1 MLLLDVRYLMI
12 FIGLL
17 YLCWVSQGQA
27 KVGSLWQQSTAR
39 SNMFADKTAHDIG
52 DIVTVIVQESAE
64 ISASKASDTNKS
76 TNVSDTISKFLNA
89 TVEKLPGFAWDA
101 SSDFAGGGNMS
112 DSQSAESQLSLL
124 VVDRL
129 PNGNLVIEG
138 MRRVTMANEINYAV
152 VRGYI
157 RPKDITASNTI
168 LSSRIADAQVD
179 FIAEGSLTEA
189 QRKGWLSRFHDFVNP
204 F

>member
-1 MLLLDVRYLMI
+1 MI

-17 YLCWVSQGQA
+17 NLCWVSQGQA
-27 KVGSLWQQSTAR
+27 NVGSLWQQSTAR

-76 TNVSDTISKFLNA
+76 TNVSDTISQFLNA
-89 TVEKLPGFAWDA
+89 TVEKIPGFGWDA

-157 RPKDITASNTI
+157 RPKDITANNTI
-168 LSSRIADAQVD
+168 LSSRLPTLRSI
-179 FIAEGSLTEA
+179 SLL
-189 QRKGWLSRFHDFVNP
+189 KDL
-204 F
+204 

>member
-1 MLLLDVRYLMI
+1 M
-12 FIGLL
+12 
-17 YLCWVSQGQA
+17 
-27 KVGSLWQQSTAR
+27 GSLWQQSSAR

-52 DIVTVIVQESAE
+52 DILTVIVQESAQ

-76 TNVSDTISKFLNA
+76 GSVTDTISEFLNA
-89 TVEKLPGFAWDA
+89 TLEKLPGFGWDF
-101 SSDFAGGGNMS
+101 SNDFAGGGNLS
-112 DSQSAESQLSLL
+112 DSQSAQSQLSLL

-138 MRRVTMANEINYAV
+138 MRRVSMANEINYAV
-152 VRGYI
+152 VRGYV
-157 RPKDITASNTI
+157 RPKDISSDNTI

-189 QRKGWLSRFHDFVNP
+189 QRKGWLNRLHDFVNP

>member
-1 MLLLDVRYLMI
+1 MT
-12 FIGLL
+12 IGKLAFFATFWGL
-17 YLCWVSQGQA
+17 ANLSWVSTSQA
-27 KVGSLWQQSTAR
+27 QVGSLWQQSSAR
-39 SNMFADKTAHDIG
+39 SNMFADKTAHQVG
-52 DIVTVIVQESAE
+52 DIVTVIIQESAE
-64 ISASKASDTNKS
+64 ISASKAADTNKS
-76 TNVSDTISKFLNA
+76 SNVSDTISQLLNA
-89 TVEKLPGFAWDA
+89 TVEKLPGFGWDA
-101 SSDFAGGGNMS
+101 SSDFTGGGNIS

-157 RPKDITASNTI
+157 RPKDISSNNTI

-189 QRKGWLSRFHDFVNP
+189 QRKGWLSRFHDFINP

>member
-1 MLLLDVRYLMI
+1 MLLDMKYWMLFM
-12 FIGLL
+12 GLF
-17 YLCWVSQGQA
+17 YLCWISQSPA
-27 KVGSLWQQSTAR
+27 SVGSLWQQSSAR

-76 TNVSDTISKFLNA
+76 TNVSDTISQFLNA
-89 TVEKLPGFAWDA
+89 TVEKLPGFAWNA
-101 SSDFAGGGNMS
+101 SSDFTGGGNMS
-112 DSQSAESQLSLL
+112 DSQSAQSQLSLL

>member
-1 MLLLDVRYLMI
+1 MSHANR
-12 FIGLL
+12 
-17 YLCWVSQGQA
+17 
-27 KVGSLWQQSTAR
+27 GSLWQQSSTR

-52 DIVTVIVQESAE
+52 DIVTVIIQESAE
-64 ISASKASDTNKS
+64 ISASKAADTNKS
-76 TNVSDTISKFLNA
+76 TTALDSISQLFHA
-89 TVEKLPGFAWDA
+89 SVEKLPGFGWDA
-101 SSDFAGGGNMS
+101 SSDFSGGGNIS
-112 DSQSAESQLSLL
+112 DSQSAQSQLSLL

-152 VRGYI
+152 VRGFI
-157 RPKDITASNTI
+157 RPKDISATNTI